1 MLFLTDRWVGEN
13 CDEYGTGTYMSLA
26 FWGALAVGSS
36 FIAGHCVYQLAKQGS
51 SLNMSAANTSLMF
64 AAMGMLS
71 GFTRAVITMLN
82 FSVVEGVPANALQEG
97 SFGRYEFYTRNVAV
111 PLLGFFSIL
120 ALLNVALMWIEIARQ
135 SQRLRKGAQTNLTH
149 SRKLVLGVEVAFIVL
164 MLIGLAVQNVTGW
177 PLSTFIGLPF
187 TLLVI
192 FMYYKGAKMM
202 REVLGGSTGTAQST
216 QQATGT
222 SPATDAFLAKV
233 NTTKNR
239 ALMVGGIFVL
249 CSLSFAFLS
258 MGVKRELATPEYWL
272 NLEKVLHHTNALA
285 LSSFCLIVWLY
296 ITVKK
301 SQSKTN
307 RIALTAG
314 DKVVSFYNTAEEDV
328 ASVGEES
335 RV

>member
-1 MLFLTDRWVGEN
+1 MLFLTDRWVGET

-36 FIAGHCVYQLAKQGS
+36 FIAGHCVYQLARQGS

-82 FSVVEGVPANALQEG
+82 FAVVEGVPANALQEG

-202 REVLGGSTGTAQST
+202 REVLGGGTGTGTAQST

-233 NTTKNR
+233 NTTTNR

-296 ITVKK
+296 IAVKP
-301 SQSKTN
+301 SKRDRTTL
-307 RIALTAG
+307 ATAG
-314 DKVVSFYNTAEEDV
+314 KASSFYKTAEDLG
-328 ASVGEES
+328 SVGGES